1 MFCMLKKKNIYPYY
15 ISKHNTNREK
25 QVILL
30 MISNG
35 DKPRERLET
44 LAMQAKSEGREA
56 KTEGRQRW
64 HYLGVKKLSPLSR
77 GITSKCHG
85 YFYCLNCFHY
95 FRAKN
100 KLESHEK
107 VRENK
112 DSCNIIMYSEYAK
125 ILQFNQYQTSY
136 TEPFII
142 YADLECIIGKTDGC
156 KNNPENSSTTKVGK
170 HIQSGFSTSTI
181 S

>member
-15 ISKHNTNREK
+15 ISKHNTNREEK
-25 QVILL
+25 VILL

-44 LAMQAKSEGREA
+44 LAMQA
-56 KTEGRQRW
+56 
-64 HYLGVKKLSPLSR
+64 
-77 GITSKCHG
+77 
-85 YFYCLNCFHY
+85 
-95 FRAKN
+95 
-100 KLESHEK
+100 ESHEK
-107 VRENK
+107 VRGNK
-112 DSCNIIMYSEYAK
+112 DSCNIIMSSEYAK
-125 ILQFNQYQTSY
+125 ILEFNQYQTSY